1 MVRSNHFAQLAASQV
16 HDRRFDVERQPDV
29 VERLERQIVAQRP
42 LGGVPLRI
50 AHARIAGLEAQR
62 NQVGA
67 GLHQLEPATDRCVL
81 DDRGQRQRRQAND
94 VTVKVYVGGLLEW
107 SDTRTIDGEND
118 VETFAEIDWP
128 SGNVTP
134 R

>member
-1 MVRSNHFAQLAASQV
+1 MPATRRGHRDEPHHPGNAVRRGRSNHFAQLAASQV
-16 HDRRFDVERQPDV
+16 HDRRFDVERQPDI
-29 VERLERQIVAQRP
+29 VERLERQIVVQCL
-42 LGGVPLRI
+42 LGRMPLRI

-94 VTVKVYVGGLLEW
+94 VTVA
-107 SDTRTIDGEND
+107 R
-118 VETFAEIDWP
+118 A
-128 SGNVTP
+128 
-134 R
+134 